1 MAGCNSVLQLIKLAF
16 MSAAL
21 NYKESL
27 RAGSQQPKDK
37 EVNGTAKILGKQIVS
52 HLGVASGN
60 WKSTP

>member
-52 HLGVASGN
+52 HLGVA
-60 WKSTP
+60 